1 VSENGPMPAKRK
13 STRPYRDSA
22 LIYGGMALIVI
33 VVGLATGGGILRTLA
48 FAVGAFAVATGWTWW
63 RLRRREQESP

>member
-1 VSENGPMPAKRK
+1 MPAKRK

-33 VVGLATGGGILRTLA
+33 VVGLATGGGVFRTLG

-63 RLRRREQESP
+63 RLRRREERDA